1 MEADA
6 NMLSNK
12 LIPVVDVDVEVD
24 AMEGA
29 KDVGGAGPTISGPPR
44 AANNESRVMFEVDVG
59 KVMVEDDAVGGGAV
73 GTNFAN
79 NLSTSD
85 TAPAEECSLSE

>member
-12 LIPVVDVDVEVD
+12 LIPVVDV
-24 AMEGA
+24 EGGRE
-29 KDVGGAGPTISGPPR
+29 VGGAGPTISGPPR
-44 AANNESRVMFEVDVG
+44 AANNESMVMLDVDVG

-79 NLSTSD
+79 SLSTSD

>member
-1 MEADA
+1 
-6 NMLSNK
+6 MLSNK
-12 LIPVVDVDVEVD
+12 LIPVVDV
-24 AMEGA
+24 EGGRE
-29 KDVGGAGPTISGPPR
+29 VGGAGPTISGPPR
-44 AANNESRVMFEVDVG
+44 AANNESMVMLDVDVG